1 MSDLNKEKI
10 ENFFYKAFEAHS
22 DELFRFC
29 SFKVSDRDLSQDLVQ
44 KAFERLWLSLSKG
57 NEVVNP
63 RAYLFKTLKFL
74 IIDEYRSSKNTVSL
88 ELLQEQGYETSVE
101 SEVGKVATQMEFE
114 RVREKMKQL
123 PPKYEEV
130 LVLRYVNEFSLKEIA
145 STLNLKENLI
155 SVRLNRA
162 VKQLEQL
169 IKY

>member
-1 MSDLNKEKI
+1 MSDLNNEQI
-10 ENFFYKAFEAHS
+10 ETLFHQAFEAHS
-22 DELFRFC
+22 DELFRFS
-29 SFKVSDRDLSQDLVQ
+29 SFKVSDRELARDLVQ
-44 KAFERLWLSLSKG
+44 KAFERLWLSLKKG

-74 IIDEYRSSKNTVSL
+74 IIDEYRSHKKTISL
-88 ELLQEQGYETSVE
+88 ESLQEQGYEAPVE
-101 SEVGKVATQMEFE
+101 SEVGQVATQMEFD
-114 RVREKMKQL
+114 RVREKMKNL

-145 STLNLKENLI
+145 ATLNLKENLI

-169 IKY
+169 VKY